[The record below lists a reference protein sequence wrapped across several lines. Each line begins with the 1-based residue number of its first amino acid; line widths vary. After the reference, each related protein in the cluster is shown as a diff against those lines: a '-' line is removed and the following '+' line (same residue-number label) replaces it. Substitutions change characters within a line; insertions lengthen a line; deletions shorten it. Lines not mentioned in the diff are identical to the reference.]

1 MRPLIGIT
9 IGDPAGIGPEIVVRS
24 LQNPEIYTRV
34 RPLVIGNQKIINRA
48 LAIFNSNFTLHTVKT
63 PDEGQYTHGTID
75 VLDIDNLNDDVPFG
89 VISAQAGQAAFEYI
103 KTAIDL
109 AMNKK
114 IDGVATAPIQKEAI
128 HRAGIPYIG
137 HTEMF
142 TGLTNSPQAVTM
154 FHVNKMRI
162 FFLSRHLPLIKACQY
177 VTYDNVL
184 PFIENCD
191 AAMKRLGLTDA
202 RLAVAALNPHG
213 GEQGLCG
220 DEEITALAPAIKTAR
235 ERGIQAFGPIPAD
248 SVFRLFDIDQCDAV
262 LSLYHDQGHIAAKVH
277 DLANTVSVTVGLPF
291 VRTSVDHG
299 TAFDIAGKGIAS
311 SKSMEESIR
320 VTGEYIRLI
329 HSTRSDGK

>member
-24 LQNPEIYTRV
+24 LQKSDIYEQV
-34 RPLVIGNQKIINRA
+34 RPLIIGNTKIIERA
-48 LAIFNSNFTLHTVKT
+48 LAVLGSKLQINSIADPAAGL
-63 PDEGQYTHGTID
+63 YTHGTLD
-75 VLDIDNLNDDVPFG
+75 VLHIDNIPGEVPAFG
-89 VISAQAGQAAFEYI
+89 VISAEAGQVAYDYI
-103 KTAIDL
+103 KKSIEL
-109 AMNKK
+109 AMSKQ

-128 HRAGIPYIG
+128 HNAGIPYIG

-142 TGLTNSPQAVTM
+142 TGLTDSPKAVTM

-162 FFLSRHLPLIKACQY
+162 FFLSRHLSLRKACEY
-177 VTYDNVL
+177 VTYENVL
-184 PFIENCD
+184 PFIENCH
-191 AAMKRLGLTDA
+191 AAMTRLGLPNA

-220 DEEITALAPAIKTAR
+220 DEEMTALEPAVKTAQ
-235 ERGIQAFGPIPAD
+235 ERKINAFGPIPAD
-248 SVFRLFDIDQCDAV
+248 SIFRLFDIDKCDAV

-299 TAFDIAGKGIAS
+299 TAFDIAGQGIAS

-320 VTGEYIRLI
+320 VTGQYVSLI
-329 HSTRSDGK
+329 KAAEGVQ